1 MSSTFDNKVYEL
13 ISDGSLYSAGTGI
26 DINIDKVI
34 NVKIDNDSIKT
45 NDLGQLYTP
54 NALQIYSQKQIYSQN
69 NDYIKLITVNYIS
82 TFAVMNIA
90 VQLEANHSVTI
101 NFNDDLKTF
110 LHNCKPFYVQCLSNT
125 HSITTVDNN
134 NYSFTNG
141 GAINFSDDNSITV
154 SIGSGDYTY
163 NFNFIAYYN
172 R

>member
-26 DINIDKVI
+26 DINSDKVI

-45 NDLGQLYTP
+45 NDSGQLYTP
-54 NALQIYSQKQIYSQN
+54 NALPIYSQHDDN
-69 NDYIKLITVNYIS
+69 IKLLAVNYLS
-82 TFAVMNIA
+82 TFVVMYIS
-90 VQLEANHSVTI
+90 VQLEANHSDTI
-101 NFNDDLKTF
+101 TFNDELKK
-110 LHNCKPFYVQCLSNT
+110 LLNNHKPFHVQCVSNT

-141 GAINFSDDNSITV
+141 GAINFSNDNSITV
-154 SIGSGDYTY
+154 SIGVGDYTY

-172 R
+172 P

>member
-26 DINIDKVI
+26 DINSDKVI

-54 NALQIYSQKQIYSQN
+54 NALQIYSQN

-110 LHNCKPFYVQCLSNT
+110 LHNCKPFYVHCLSNT

-141 GAINFSDDNSITV
+141 GAINFSNDNSITV